1 MANNFQQGIYE
12 VRNPRKYVGK
22 HRPKYR
28 SGWELKFMRMCDSH
42 PNILAWA
49 SESHRIP
56 YRNPVTGKNTNY
68 VPDFFIVYED
78 KEYKEVDAMSP
89 RSRDASVN
97 RFLTRLGTF
106 LNNDVALT
114 PMECLQRIY
123 IMYDEEVN
131 AK

>member
-1 MANNFQQGIYE
+1 MEDEQIQDLMKTLE
-12 VRNPRKYVGK
+12 
-22 HRPKYR
+22 
-28 SGWELKFMRMCDSH
+28 ERM
-42 PNILAWA
+42 L
-49 SESHRIP
+49 
-56 YRNPVTGKNTNY
+56 
-68 VPDFFIVYED
+68 
-78 KEYKEVDAMSP
+78 EVDAMSP

>member
-1 MANNFQQGIYE
+1 MT
-12 VRNPRKYVGK
+12 RSRKQSYTSFNDAIK
-22 HRPKYR
+22 P
-28 SGWELKFMRMCDSH
+28 
-42 PNILAWA
+42 
-49 SESHRIP
+49 
-56 YRNPVTGKNTNY
+56 
-68 VPDFFIVYED
+68 VYED

-123 IMYDEEVN
+123 IIYDEEVN

>member
-1 MANNFQQGIYE
+1 MSKQIGYARVSTTHQATDRQVAALKDAGCE
-12 VRNPRKYVGK
+12 VVYNEVISTRTSEGD
-22 HRPKYR
+22 RPQ
-28 SGWELKFMRMCDSH
+28 LQAC
-42 PNILAWA
+42 LA
-49 SESHRIP
+49 SL
-56 YRNPVTGKNTNY
+56 
-68 VPDFFIVYED
+68 
-78 KEYKEVDAMSP
+78 
-89 RSRDASVN
+89 N

>member
-1 MANNFQQGIYE
+1 
-12 VRNPRKYVGK
+12 
-22 HRPKYR
+22 
-28 SGWELKFMRMCDSH
+28 
-42 PNILAWA
+42 
-49 SESHRIP
+49 
-56 YRNPVTGKNTNY
+56 
-68 VPDFFIVYED
+68 
-78 KEYKEVDAMSP
+78 MSP

-123 IMYDEEVN
+123 IIYDEEVN

>member
-1 MANNFQQGIYE
+1 MSKQ
-12 VRNPRKYVGK
+12 
-22 HRPKYR
+22 
-28 SGWELKFMRMCDSH
+28 SH
-42 PNILAWA
+42 TSFNDAI
-49 SESHRIP
+49 
-56 YRNPVTGKNTNY
+56 KQ
-68 VPDFFIVYED
+68 VYED

>member
-1 MANNFQQGIYE
+1 MT
-12 VRNPRKYVGK
+12 RSRKQSYTSLNDAIK
-22 HRPKYR
+22 Q
-28 SGWELKFMRMCDSH
+28 
-42 PNILAWA
+42 
-49 SESHRIP
+49 
-56 YRNPVTGKNTNY
+56 
-68 VPDFFIVYED
+68 VYED

>member
-1 MANNFQQGIYE
+1 MNKEKSFTSFTDAIKQ
-12 VRNPRKYVGK
+12 
-22 HRPKYR
+22 
-28 SGWELKFMRMCDSH
+28 
-42 PNILAWA
+42 
-49 SESHRIP
+49 
-56 YRNPVTGKNTNY
+56 
-68 VPDFFIVYED
+68 VYED

>member
-1 MANNFQQGIYE
+1 MSKQIGYARVSKTPQATDRQVAALKDAGCE
-12 VRNPRKYVGK
+12 VVYNEVISNRTSEGD
-22 HRPKYR
+22 RPQ
-28 SGWELKFMRMCDSH
+28 LQAC
-42 PNILAWA
+42 LA
-49 SESHRIP
+49 SLNEGDDI
-56 YRNPVTGKNTNY
+56 
-68 VPDFFIVYED
+68 
-78 KEYKEVDAMSP
+78 SP

-123 IMYDEEVN
+123 IIYDEEVN

>member
-1 MANNFQQGIYE
+1 MSGNNKSQTYISFTDAIKQ
-12 VRNPRKYVGK
+12 
-22 HRPKYR
+22 
-28 SGWELKFMRMCDSH
+28 
-42 PNILAWA
+42 
-49 SESHRIP
+49 
-56 YRNPVTGKNTNY
+56 
-68 VPDFFIVYED
+68 VYED

>member
-1 MANNFQQGIYE
+1 MT
-12 VRNPRKYVGK
+12 RSRKQSYSSFNDAIK
-22 HRPKYR
+22 Q
-28 SGWELKFMRMCDSH
+28 
-42 PNILAWA
+42 
-49 SESHRIP
+49 
-56 YRNPVTGKNTNY
+56 
-68 VPDFFIVYED
+68 VYED

>member
-1 MANNFQQGIYE
+1 MN
-12 VRNPRKYVGK
+12 RSRKQSYTSFNDAIK
-22 HRPKYR
+22 K
-28 SGWELKFMRMCDSH
+28 
-42 PNILAWA
+42 
-49 SESHRIP
+49 
-56 YRNPVTGKNTNY
+56 
-68 VPDFFIVYED
+68 VYED